1 MQNLICKSCG
11 KPMLSKFQRGGQAS
25 GSELTNNIG
34 YWHCEGCDV
43 YIFHAEYVA
52 GKSKL
57 FHKLLHQT
65 VETLKK
71 FNRWKLFT
79 IYQAKP
85 SSHRSKRSHNKS
97 AHALKSFITSLDLVN
112 TTMNTLDRLLITLA
126 LSIILRKSSSSIRLN
141 LRASNSS
148 CDSNFS

>member
-1 MQNLICKSCG
+1 MVELKVVRQKEGVELMQNVICKSCG

-25 GSELTNNIG
+25 GSELPKNTSLTSNIG

-43 YIFHAEYVA
+43 YVFHAEYVA

-71 FNRWKLFT
+71 FNR
-79 IYQAKP
+79 
-85 SSHRSKRSHNKS
+85 
-97 AHALKSFITSLDLVN
+97 
-112 TTMNTLDRLLITLA
+112 
-126 LSIILRKSSSSIRLN
+126 
-141 LRASNSS
+141 
-148 CDSNFS
+148 